1 MKHLTG
7 YVVLAAAAIGLGA
20 PQAVRAAEQGAA
32 PQVVRAD
39 APASAAPAR
48 HAAVGTATN
57 LDPARGP
64 VVSDPHALPSDAIDW
79 KSDAPHHTW
88 RGTSAN

>member
-7 YVVLAAAAIGLGA
+7 YVVLAAAAGA
-20 PQAVRAAEQGAA
+20 LCAAPRAANAVDQAAA

-39 APASAAPAR
+39 AASAPSSRDALGR
-48 HAAVGTATN
+48 VSN

-64 VVSDPHALPSDAIDW
+64 VGSDPHALPADAVDW

-88 RGTSAN
+88 RGTAAN